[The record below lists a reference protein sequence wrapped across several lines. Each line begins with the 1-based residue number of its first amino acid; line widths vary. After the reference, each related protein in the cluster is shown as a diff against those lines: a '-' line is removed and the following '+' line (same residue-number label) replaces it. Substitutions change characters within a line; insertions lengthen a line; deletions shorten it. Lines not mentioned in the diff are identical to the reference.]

1 MAHPFEK
8 LTASDVMQTKIV
20 TVEAT
25 DNLLAALN
33 LMTEHH
39 VSGLPVVDAENC
51 CLGLISASDILNY
64 EQEHIVHSGEEA
76 EETAPYYNVEA
87 SQWEDIR
94 VSAFALEQ
102 RGSTPVVDI
111 MTRKIISVS
120 PETLIAKV
128 AVTMSEN
135 EVHRVM
141 VLDKDSKLCGLISAV
156 DFVQMVADLTG

>member
-8 LTASDVMQTKIV
+8 LTASDVMQTEIV
-20 TVEAT
+20 TVEVT
-25 DNLLAALN
+25 DNLLAALD

-76 EETAPYYNVEA
+76 EKTAPYYNVEA
-87 SQWEDIR
+87 GKWEDIR
-94 VSAFALEQ
+94 VSSFALEQ
-102 RGSTPVVDI
+102 RGDTPVEDI

-120 PETLIAKV
+120 PETPIAKV
-128 AVTMSEN
+128 AATMTAN
-135 EVHRVM
+135 EVHRVI
-141 VLDKDSKLCGLISAV
+141 VLETGRQVCGLVSAV
-156 DFVQMVADLTG
+156 DFVQLIADLVD